1 MFLIDEL
8 TLFPRNVGMG
18 TSTTAA
24 RIGSFLSP
32 YVVYSVSNSN
42 AKEIYQFAVVCN
54 LSLAAVH
61 VILRNQML
69 GISSL
74 LCF

>member
-1 MFLIDEL
+1 MSDHDRVLALTLGGCLRAFETFLNDEL

-42 AKEIYQFAVVCN
+42 AKEIY
-54 LSLAAVH
+54 
-61 VILRNQML
+61 
-69 GISSL
+69 
-74 LCF
+74 